1 MTDSAVEIG
10 DVQKEIQRQKKRV
23 ARKENLAGILFLL
36 PGLLGFIVFILIPVV
51 MSLGISFT
59 EWNFLKGWEAIQFN
73 GLENYKQLLHDDW
86 FIASLKN
93 NLLFTLVTIP
103 VLLVLGLVMAELINR
118 YCYKKNLVRVM
129 IFIPY
134 IASVVA
140 VCTVWQVMLQPSYG
154 PVNQMLQSIGIDN
167 PPRWLVDE
175 KWALWAIMAIYIW
188 TQLGYYVAVFMAGLK
203 NVPDDL
209 YEAAQIDGATGF
221 KQFLY
226 ITVPMVRPTTFFLAI
241 MGIIASFKVFDYIS
255 VLTQGGPGNSTSVMA
270 YYIYKTA
277 FENFKMGYACT
288 LAWALFV
295 IIFIVTL
302 IQWKYQKNFANE

>member
-1 MTDSAVEIG
+1 MKQAVLLSDTGEALAY
-10 DVQKEIQRQKKRV
+10 QKKR
-23 ARKENLAGILFLL
+23 AMRRENAAGMLFIL
-36 PGLLGFIVFILIPVV
+36 PGFIGFIVFILIPVV

-59 EWNFLKGWEAIQFN
+59 EWNFLRGWKGITFN
-73 GLENYKQLLHDDW
+73 GLKNYTRLFQDDW
-86 FIASLKN
+86 FLVSLRN
-93 NLLFTLVTIP
+93 NILFTAITIP
-103 VLLVLGLVMAELINR
+103 ALLILGLVTAEIINR
-118 YCYKKNLVRVM
+118 HCYGGNLIRVM

-154 PVNQMLQSIGIDN
+154 PVNSFLMSIGFSH
-167 PPRWLVDE
+167 PPKWLVDE
-175 KWALWAIMAIYIW
+175 RWAMFAIMAVYIW

-203 NVPDDL
+203 NVSGDL

-221 KQFLY
+221 RQFWH
-226 ITVPMVRPTTFFLAI
+226 ITIPMVRPTTFFLAI
-241 MGIIASFKVFDYIS
+241 MGIIGSFKVFDLIS

-277 FENFKMGYACT
+277 FQDFKMGYACA
-288 LAWALFV
+288 LAWALFL

-302 IQWKYQKNFANE
+302 VQWKYQANFANE

>member
-1 MTDSAVEIG
+1 
-10 DVQKEIQRQKKRV
+10 
-23 ARKENLAGILFLL
+23 
-36 PGLLGFIVFILIPVV
+36 
-51 MSLGISFT
+51 
-59 EWNFLKGWEAIQFN
+59 
-73 GLENYKQLLHDDW
+73 
-86 FIASLKN
+86 
-93 NLLFTLVTIP
+93 
-103 VLLVLGLVMAELINR
+103 
-118 YCYKKNLVRVM
+118 
-129 IFIPY
+129 
-134 IASVVA
+134 
-140 VCTVWQVMLQPSYG
+140 MLQPSYG

-241 MGIIASFKVFDYIS
+241 MGIVASFKVFDYIS